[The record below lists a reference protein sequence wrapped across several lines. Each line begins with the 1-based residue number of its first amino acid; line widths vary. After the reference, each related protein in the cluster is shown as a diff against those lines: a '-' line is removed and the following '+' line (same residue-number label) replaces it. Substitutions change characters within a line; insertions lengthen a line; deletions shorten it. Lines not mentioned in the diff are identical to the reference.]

1 MGGVSRMKMGNV
13 ENEKVEYGGGT
24 RKRQH
29 GQEKKGKGL
38 KKRRYTKNGGGYNRK
53 ENEKIR
59 DHQ

>member
-1 MGGVSRMKMGNV
+1 MKTGNA